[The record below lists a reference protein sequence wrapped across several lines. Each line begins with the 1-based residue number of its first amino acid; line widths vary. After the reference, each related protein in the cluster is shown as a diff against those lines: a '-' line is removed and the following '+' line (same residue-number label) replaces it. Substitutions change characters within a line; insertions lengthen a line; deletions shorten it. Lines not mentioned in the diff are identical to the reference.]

1 MSPGLHSAPTGIR
14 IAIGTVV
21 GVIIAAVDNF
31 AFGGEASPILIVG
44 MLLVATAVAGY
55 FWGIRCAPAVLLI
68 WIFIPAVHL
77 INMRLGLPDT
87 LHPRTYESALE
98 LAAFTAILTVIGAA
112 CGAAI
117 GAFVAPRARLPK
129 S

>member
-1 MSPGLHSAPTGIR
+1 M
-14 IAIGTVV
+14 GTFV

-31 AFGGEASPILIVG
+31 AFGGEVSPILILG
-44 MLLVATAVAGY
+44 MLLVATGVAGY
-55 FWGIRCAPAVLLI
+55 FWGIRCVPAVILI
-68 WIFIPAVHL
+68 WIFIPALHL
-77 INMRLGLPDT
+77 INLGLGLPDT
-87 LHPRTYESALE
+87 LQPRTYGSALK
-98 LAAFTAILTVIGAA
+98 LAAFTAIVAVIGAA